1 VSRSGSECLMS
12 APMHPHE
19 QPSNAARELITRC
32 EPRALRTYTP
42 TQAVLARS
50 AGVYHWTPEGRR
62 LYDFTSGVLV
72 SNLGHN
78 PIAWMQRFTQYMGW
92 PIAGSKGQPEGA
104 FFSALPMTAYN
115 AITPVETE
123 ASRRLLELLRS
134 RPGGSRLEQVMWA
147 ASGSEAIQKA
157 LWAALAR

>member
-1 VSRSGSECLMS
+1 MTT
-12 APMHPHE
+12 PPHHPHE
-19 QPSNAARELITRC
+19 SASNATRDQLARF

-72 SNLGHN
+72 ANLGHN
-78 PIAWMQRFTQYMGW
+78 PVSWTRRFFQNMGW
-92 PIAGSKGQPEGA
+92 PVDRGGDSVAAQASLNGQIARAVPPGYFP
-104 FFSALPMTAYN
+104 ALPMTAYN
-115 AITPVETE
+115 AVTTVETE
-123 ASRRLLELLRS
+123 ASKRLVTALRRS
-134 RPGGSRLEQVMWA
+134 AGGGRLHQVMWA

-157 LWAALAR
+157 